1 MASYKK
7 PRKINIVS
15 LALLL
20 AFLSGAYLVIQY
32 GPAYWRQYKVKEILD
47 EVANKCRGNRVF
59 DDDKINNLEEKAE
72 KKIHAMGVEDGGLR
86 VRIDISSREAHVS
99 ATYREVV
106 HHWLV
111 KKVSTMNFTPEIVR
125 AHLGSF

>member
-7 PRKINIVS
+7 PSKINIVS

-20 AFLSGAYLVIQY
+20 AFLSGVYFVIQY
-32 GPAYWRQYKVKEILD
+32 GPPYWREYKVKEILD
-47 EVANKCRGNRVF
+47 EVANKCRGNRVP
-59 DDDKINNLEEKAE
+59 DGDQIVRLEEKAE

-86 VRIDISSREAHVS
+86 VRIDLSSREVHVS

-125 AHLGSF
+125 AHLGSS